1 MEKIKVAMADDNAK
15 FLEELVCRVEE
26 DPACEVVG
34 FAGDG
39 ESICKI
45 IRDKQPDVVTLDI
58 IMPRMDGFGVMD
70 DILGDESIKKQPSF
84 LVVSAVGTERIAQ
97 DAFEHGAD
105 FYYRKPVDHA
115 ILLNRIRKQ
124 GRLDLEEQMPGRNIL
139 REETS
144 FYMSGNAETDV
155 TGILHEL
162 SIPPNIKGY
171 HYLRD
176 AILLAVE
183 DPRKKEALFRGLYS
197 EVAAKWETTANRV
210 ERSIRHAI
218 DVSWQRGRMGL
229 LDRMFGYTFDR
240 RKDKPTNAEF
250 IAFISDKLSL
260 EYKIALSKE

>member
-1 MEKIKVAMADDNAK
+1 MEKIKVAMADDNVK
-15 FLEELVCRVEE
+15 FLEELVERVGE
-26 DPACEVVG
+26 DPGCEVVG
-34 FAGDG
+34 TAVDG
-39 ESICKI
+39 EAVCRI
-45 IRDKQPDVVTLDI
+45 IREQKPDVVTLDI
-58 IMPRMDGFGVMD
+58 IMPHMDGFGVLD
-70 DILGDESIKKQPSF
+70 TILGDESIKDPPSF
-84 LVVSAVGTERIAQ
+84 VVVSAVGTDQVAQ

-105 FYYRKPVDHA
+105 YYFRKPVDPA
-115 ILLNRIRKQ
+115 ILMSRIRKL
-124 GRLDLEEQMPGRNIL
+124 GRRELEDQMPGRNVL

-144 FYMSGNAETDV
+144 FYMTGNPASDV

-162 SIPPNIKGY
+162 SIPANIKGY

-183 DPRKKEALFRGLYS
+183 DPRKKDGLYS
-197 EVAAKWETTANRV
+197 KLYTEVADKWETTANRV

-218 DVSWQRGRMGL
+218 DVSWQRGRMSL

-260 EYKIALSKE
+260 EYKIALSNQ